1 MGMSE
6 SGLRIFI
13 EPVNNCVSNVLGS
26 FDYTC
31 RSKCLENY
39 KCCSCYSH
47 CRTND
52 KSDNDVET
60 EIGIN
65 TQI

>member
-6 SGLRIFI
+6 SGMKICI
-13 EPVNNCVSNVLGS
+13 GPVDSCVSNVLGS

-31 RSKCLENY
+31 KSKCFENY

-52 KSDNDVET
+52 KEEKDDT
-60 EIGIN
+60 EIVIN
-65 TQI
+65 T